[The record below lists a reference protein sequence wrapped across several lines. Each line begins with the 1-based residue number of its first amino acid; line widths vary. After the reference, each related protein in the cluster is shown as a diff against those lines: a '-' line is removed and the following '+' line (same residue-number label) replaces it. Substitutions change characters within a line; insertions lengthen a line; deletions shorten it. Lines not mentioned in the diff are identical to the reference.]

1 MITNDWTQ
9 KRKETVT
16 GDSFRKRNE
25 EQHIVSLPLQ
35 FLECW
40 VLVVAD
46 PKTGFSFDGKLYLS
60 QDTNQMEN
68 FPVPGKNFSI
78 HNKLILIGFF
88 V

>member
-1 MITNDWTQ
+1 MITNGWTQ

-25 EQHIVSLPLQ
+25 EQHSVCLPLQ
-35 FLECW
+35 FLECR

>member
-1 MITNDWTQ
+1 M
-9 KRKETVT
+9 T
-16 GDSFRKRNE
+16 GDSFRERHE
-25 EQHIVSLPLQ
+25 EQHSVCLQ
-35 FLECW
+35 CLECR
-40 VLVVAD
+40 VLAVAD

>member
-16 GDSFRKRNE
+16 GDSFSKSHE
-25 EQHIVSLPLQ
+25 EQHIVCLQ
-35 FLECW
+35 FLDECW
-40 VLVVAD
+40 VLAVAD